1 MKTWVT
7 LGAAVLLLLLGA
19 VAASCKDGKG
29 GGLSLEEYFQKLDSI
44 QEQADATFATQE
56 ASTGEPSQD
65 ASGEELAAFL
75 RDTVTSSADVL
86 RDAAADVN
94 DLEPP
99 DEVADAHSD
108 IVAAINDLV
117 AAFDDMADSVPD
129 TLTLAELENAGATFF
144 NSDELNAANEQFLA
158 ACTALEQIAS
168 DNSITVDLAC
178 NEE

>member
-1 MKTWVT
+1 MKS
-7 LGAAVLLLLLGA
+7 LAMLAAAALLVGLATFG
-19 VAASCKDGKG
+19 VACKNGG

-75 RDTVTSSADVL
+75 RDNVTSSADVL
-86 RDAAADVN
+86 RDAAADVD

-99 DEVADAHSD
+99 DEVTDAHND
-108 IVAAINDLV
+108 LVAAINDLV

-129 TLTLAELENAGATFF
+129 TLTLAELENAGSTFF
-144 NSDELNAANEQFLA
+144 NSDELNAADEQFVA
-158 ACTALEQIAS
+158 ACNALESVGA
-168 DNSITVDLAC
+168 DNNITVDLAC
-178 NEE
+178 EEEQ

>member
-1 MKTWVT
+1 MKS
-7 LGAAVLLLLLGA
+7 LAMLAAAALLVGLATFG
-19 VAASCKDGKG
+19 VACKNGG
-29 GGLSLEEYFQKLDSI
+29 GGLSLEEYFQKLDSV

-75 RDTVTSSADVL
+75 RDNVTSSADVL

-108 IVAAINDLV
+108 LVAATNDLV
-117 AAFDDMADSVPD
+117 AAFDDMAGSVPD
-129 TLTLAELENAGATFF
+129 TLTLAELEQGAFF
-144 NSDELNAANEQFLA
+144 NSDELNAADEQFVA
-158 ACTALEQIAS
+158 ACNALEQIAS
-168 DNSITVDLAC
+168 DNGITVDLAC
-178 NEE
+178 DEE

>member
-1 MKTWVT
+1 MKS
-7 LGAAVLLLLLGA
+7 LAFSLAAALLLALGT
-19 VAASCKDGKG
+19 VAAACG
-29 GGLSLEEYFQKLDSI
+29 GGGGNKLTLEEYFQKLDSV

-75 RDTVTSSADVL
+75 RDNVTSSADVL

-108 IVAAINDLV
+108 IAAAINDLV
-117 AAFDDMADSVPD
+117 AAFDDLADSVPD
-129 TLTLAELENAGATFF
+129 TLTPAELEQGTFF
-144 NSDELNAANEQFLA
+144 NSTELNAADEQFVA
-158 ACTALEQIAS
+158 ACNALEQIAS
-168 DNSITVDLAC
+168 DNGITVDLAC
-178 NEE
+178 EEEE